1 MKYHCECCNYVTT
14 RNNDFQKHLKT
25 KKHLVKNNES
35 PQSHHLVTPKSPFS
49 HPKVTFFSEKSRSAL
64 ICKYCNKEFK
74 YKQGMY
80 RHIKYSC
87 KKNKDEDIKELARLL
102 NEQNQQNK
110 LKEKEIEIMKKQ
122 IDKLSN
128 KLQIQSLTVN
138 NNTNNTLHNTLNIQL
153 LNHNDTDYTHLSDN
167 DYINCIKQN
176 NFCVKQLIESV
187 HFNTEKPENK
197 NIYISNIKTN
207 YVMLY
212 KDNKWQIV
220 NRKEQIDNLYEYNE
234 IVLEEW
240 YENYKDKDNEMI
252 NSFTRYLKSKED
264 NEILNSIK
272 NEILL
277 LLYNNR
283 LIENN

>member
-1 MKYHCECCNYVTT
+1 
-14 RNNDFQKHLKT
+14 
-25 KKHLVKNNES
+25 
-35 PQSHHLVTPKSPFS
+35 
-49 HPKVTFFSEKSRSAL
+49 
-64 ICKYCNKEFK
+64 
-74 YKQGMY
+74 MY
-80 RHIKYSC
+80 RHIKHSC

-283 LIENN
+283 LIENG

>member
-1 MKYHCECCNYVTT
+1 MNHYCECCNYETK
-14 RNNDFQKHLKT
+14 RYNNFQKHLKT
-25 KKHLVKNNES
+25 KKHLVKINES

-49 HPKVTFFSEKSRSAL
+49 HPKVTFFPEKSSSAL
-64 ICKYCNKEFK
+64 ICKYCNKQFK
-74 YKQGMY
+74 HKQGMY

-102 NEQNQQNK
+102 NEKNQQNK
-110 LKEKEIEIMKKQ
+110 LKEKEIENMKKQ

-138 NNTNNTLHNTLNIQL
+138 NNTNNTCHNTLNIQL
-153 LNHNDTDYTHLSDN
+153 LNHNDTDYSHLSDM
-167 DYINCIKQN
+167 DYINCLKQN
-176 NFCVKQLIESV
+176 NFCVKSLIESV

-212 KDNKWQIV
+212 KNNKWQIV

-252 NSFTRYLKSKED
+252 KSFTRYLKSKED
-264 NEILNSIK
+264 NEVLNAIK

-283 LIENN
+283 LIENG

>member
-1 MKYHCECCNYVTT
+1 
-14 RNNDFQKHLKT
+14 
-25 KKHLVKNNES
+25 
-35 PQSHHLVTPKSPFS
+35 
-49 HPKVTFFSEKSRSAL
+49 
-64 ICKYCNKEFK
+64 
-74 YKQGMY
+74 
-80 RHIKYSC
+80 
-87 KKNKDEDIKELARLL
+87 
-102 NEQNQQNK
+102 
-110 LKEKEIEIMKKQ
+110 MKKQ

-283 LIENN
+283 LIENG